1 MRAPG
6 RSASIERRYEV
17 KATDAVVG
25 LTPLHEAQRVVL
37 ESTPVLGLEKVSILD
52 ALGRTLGEDIMAE
65 RDNPPWD
72 NSAMDGFA
80 VRWEDIKQEHPV
92 QKPVTLAVIE
102 DVPAGRMPSKTVG
115 AGEAIRIMTGAPI
128 PQGADTV
135 LKVDDTEP
143 SADSVRVFKPEP
155 RGANIRPRGE
165 DVRKGDCIIAK
176 GTTIRPGEAG
186 MLAILAKSL
195 VFVHQRP
202 RVAILSTGDEL
213 ADLDERF
220 SEEKIINSNSYGIA
234 AAVQEAGGIP
244 LLLGIARDTPAA
256 LEEKIVHGLNAD
268 ILVLSGGVSMGD
280 YDFTRA
286 VFRAIGA
293 EMNFWKLAIRPGQ
306 PLAFG
311 KIRGKLAFGLP
322 GNPVSSMVTFEQL
335 VRPAMLKMGGHRDCG
350 RPVVEAVFQ
359 EKFSKRPDRRH
370 FLRGILTREDG
381 VFKVRT
387 TGDQGS
393 GILTSMVKA
402 NCLIDVAAEVE
413 RLNPGDLV
421 TVQLLTGE
429 AWRSHA
435 DVARTSGHRLSCC

>member
-1 MRAPG
+1 MQQ
-6 RSASIERRYEV
+6 
-17 KATDAVVG
+17 
-25 LTPLHEAQRVVL
+25 LTPLSEAQHIVL
-37 ESTPVLGLEKVSILD
+37 DAAPVLGVEKISILD
-52 ALGRTLGEDIMAE
+52 ALGRTLGEDVVAE

-80 VRWEDIKQEHPV
+80 VRGDDIRHEHAV
-92 QKPVTLAVIE
+92 QKPVTLKVIE
-102 DVPAGRMPSKTVG
+102 DVPAGTMPSKAVRP
-115 AGEAIRIMTGAPI
+115 GEAIRIMTGAPI
-128 PQGADTV
+128 PEGADTV
-135 LKVDDTEP
+135 VKVEDTEHTP
-143 SADSVRVFKPEP
+143 DTVRIFKPEP

-165 DVRKGDCIIAK
+165 DVRKGDCIIAR
-176 GTTIRPGEAG
+176 GALIRPGEAG
-186 MLAILAKSL
+186 MLAVLAKS
-195 VFVHQRP
+195 FIFAYQRP

-213 ADLDERF
+213 AVLDERF

-244 LLLGIARDTPAA
+244 LLLGIARDTHAA
-256 LEEKIVHGLNAD
+256 LKDKISQGLNAD

-280 YDFTRA
+280 YDFTKA
-286 VFRAIGA
+286 VFREIGA

-311 KIRGKLAFGLP
+311 KIQGKLAFGLP

-335 VRPAMLKMGGHRDCG
+335 VRPAILKMGGRRHYG

-359 EKFSKRPDRRH
+359 EQFTKRPDRRH
-370 FLRGILTREDG
+370 FLRGVLTREDG

-402 NCLIDVAAEVE
+402 NCLIDVPAEVE
-413 RLNPGDLV
+413 RVEPGDSV
-421 TVQLLTGE
+421 RVQLLSGE
-429 AWRSHA
+429 AWLTHA
-435 DVARTSGHRLSCC
+435 DPRPVGGHGLSCC